1 MAATKGRA
9 LRVRVATT
17 ATGTYNVI
25 VGIRSATLSMNGQN
39 VDVSTLT
46 DADVVRLQG
55 IKDATI
61 SMEGNYE
68 ADATGQG
75 AIRSALA
82 NDSDLFMQFLPDG
95 TTGFRW
101 QVKPSKYE
109 ISGAVGDKM
118 SVSIEAECSGAV
130 TAV

>member
-9 LRVRVATT
+9 LRVKVATT
-17 ATGTYNVI
+17 AGGVYSVV
-25 VGIRSATLSMNGQN
+25 VGIRSATLSMSGQN

-46 DADVVRLQG
+46 DADIVRLQG

-75 AIRSALA
+75 VIRTALSA
-82 NDSDLFMQFLPDG
+82 DSDLFAQFLPDG

-109 ISGAVGDKM
+109 IGGAVGDKV
-118 SVSIEAECSGAV
+118 SVSIEFECSGAV